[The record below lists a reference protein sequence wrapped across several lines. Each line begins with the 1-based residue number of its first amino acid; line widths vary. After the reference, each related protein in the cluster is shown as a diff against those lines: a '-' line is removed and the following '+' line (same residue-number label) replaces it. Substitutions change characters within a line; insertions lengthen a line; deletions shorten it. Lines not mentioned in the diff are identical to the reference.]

1 MTPLTILS
9 GRLNMPQVINAS
21 EEDISYAEKILLPV
35 GKVFDP
41 ERRAFIRNLNTIDLQ
56 AVPGSGK
63 TTALLAK
70 LLILERKL
78 PFEDGSGVLVI
89 SHTNAAIDEIKEK
102 IHKHCPKLFSY
113 PNYVGTIQGFV
124 DQFLAIPF
132 FYSKFKKKPNRI
144 DSQIYH
150 EAVSRRFPLNLKN
163 FQIQEQKNAR
173 YYLKANNY
181 EYSYRLAYR
190 NNAVCLVNSVGGD
203 ELDISRPNSKA
214 NGKDFTEAEKVRI
227 REWLIKFKLSI
238 MQSECIMHFDDAYFL
253 AELYINKIA
262 PVKMLLQKRFSFV
275 FVDEMQDMDAH
286 QYNLLE
292 NIFYDYGQ
300 ALSKYQ
306 RIGDKNQ
313 AIFNSVKADEVWTDR
328 AEVLKL
334 SASQRL
340 SAPIANV
347 VKRFALHADPNF
359 DIVGLNESDV
369 KPHILVFDDESIKK
383 IIPTFI
389 EVSKKNNLFNPVLS
403 VKVICW
409 NTDWKDDEVSRQ
421 DPKKLR
427 LENYFNGYK
436 KEQSAPRH
444 DYDCL
449 KGYLLYFD
457 KSKRTLK
464 PVRQNILNALLKLLR
479 LEKIYDSSNR
489 HYTLNK
495 LLDFVQD
502 SDAQKYEELNLNLY
516 NWSFE
521 LIKGNVD
528 AVWEQVKT
536 YTHDF
541 FSIFSESIT
550 TVGLNFINNDPTPQ
564 LASITQPE
572 KPNTY
577 FDGDVRVEVT
587 SVHAVKGQ
595 THAATLYLESY
606 YNKDGKGEKA
616 KSYESERLAAQFL
629 GVNLKNS
636 EAGERVKQSAKMAY
650 VGFSRPTDL
659 LCVAIHKS
667 RFDKYLSGV
676 NRSDWEIIKLTN

>member
-9 GRLNMPQVINAS
+9 ERLNMSQVINVS
-21 EEDISYAEKILLPV
+21 EEDISYAEKILLPE

-102 IHKHCPKLFSY
+102 IYKHCPKLFSY

-124 DQFLAIPF
+124 DEFLAMPLYNNIF
-132 FYSKFKKKPNRI
+132 FKKLNWI
-144 DSQIYH
+144 DNEIYQNELIKLFNIIAWNADYEQPTKWFYQRH
-150 EAVSRRFPLNLKN
+150 IARATSESDVNADLKK
-163 FQIQEQKNAR
+163 QLCQKYIEDEVRGLYFDFIESVIKNKKHDVL
-173 YYLKANNY
+173 LKDANNKKFIGLKRIIFDVL
-181 EYSYRLAYR
+181 EKGIISYDYAYHFGEAYLS
-190 NNAVCLVNSVGGD
+190 AVPSLK
-203 ELDISRPNSKA
+203 EI
-214 NGKDFTEAEKVRI
+214 
-227 REWLIKFKLSI
+227 
-238 MQSECIMHFDDAYFL
+238 
-253 AELYINKIA
+253 
-262 PVKMLLQKRFSFV
+262 LQKRFCIV
-275 FVDEMQDMDAH
+275 FVDEMQDMDTH

-334 SASQRL
+334 SGSQRL
-340 SAPIANV
+340 SKPIANI
-347 VKRFALHADPNF
+347 VKKFALHADPSF
-359 DIVGLNESDV
+359 DIVGLNVSDI
-369 KPHILVFDDESIKK
+369 KPHILVFDDESIEK

-389 EVSKKNNLFNPVLS
+389 EVLKKNNLFNPDLS

-421 DPKKLR
+421 APEKLR
-427 LENYFNGYK
+427 LENYFDGYR
-436 KEQSAPRH
+436 KEQSVPRQ

-449 KGYLLYFD
+449 KDYLLYFD
-457 KSKRTLK
+457 KNKRTLK
-464 PVRQNILNALLKLLR
+464 PARQNILNALLKLLR
-479 LEKIYDSSNR
+479 LEGVYDSSSR
-489 HYTLNK
+489 RYTLNK
-495 LLDFVQD
+495 LLDFVRE
-502 SDAQKYEELNLNLY
+502 SDAQKYEELNLSLY
-516 NWSFE
+516 NWSIE

-536 YTHDF
+536 YTRDF
-541 FSIFSESIT
+541 LSIFSKTIT
-550 TVGLNFINNDPTPQ
+550 AVGLGFINNDSSPQ
-564 LASITQPE
+564 SASIELPV
-572 KPNTY
+572 KSNTY
-577 FDGDVRVEVT
+577 FDSDIKVDVT
-587 SVHAVKGQ
+587 TVHAVKGQ
-595 THAATLYLESY
+595 THAATLYLESCY
-606 YNKDGKGEKA
+606 QGKH
-616 KSYESERLAAQFL
+616 ESERLASQFL
-629 GVNLKNS
+629 GVSFNESKIHHKS
-636 EAGERVKQSAKMAY
+636 SVKMTY

-667 RFDKYLSGV
+667 RFEKYLSGI
-676 NRSDWEIIKLTN
+676 NRSDWVVEEVAP

>member
-1 MTPLTILS
+1 
-9 GRLNMPQVINAS
+9 MPQAINVS
-21 EEDISYAEKILLPV
+21 DEDISYAEKIILPD
-35 GKVFDP
+35 GKVFDE

-78 PFEDGSGVLVI
+78 PFTDGSGILVI

-102 IHKHCPKLFSY
+102 IYKHCPKLFSY

-132 FYSKFKKKPNRI
+132 FISKFKKKPNRI
-144 DSQIYH
+144 DNQIYD
-150 EAVSRRFPLNLKN
+150 EAVKRRLPLNLKG
-163 FQIQEQKNAR
+163 FAIQDQKNAR
-173 YYLKANNY
+173 YFLMANKY

-190 NNAVCLVNSVGGD
+190 NNAVCLVKSVNGD
-203 ELDISRPNSKA
+203 ELDICRPRSKG
-214 NGKDFTEAEKVRI
+214 NGKDFTEDEKAQI
-227 REWLIKFKLSI
+227 KEWLIKFKISI
-238 MQSECIMHFDDAYFL
+238 MLSDCVMHFDDAYFL

-292 NIFYDYGQ
+292 NIFYDYGH

-313 AIFNSVKADEVWTDR
+313 AIFSSVKASDIWTDR

-334 SASQRL
+334 SGSQRL
-340 SAPIANV
+340 SMPIANV
-347 VKRFALHADPNF
+347 VKKFALHADSSF
-359 DIVGLNESDV
+359 DIVGLNESNV
-369 KPHILVFDDESIKK
+369 KPHILVFDDETIKK

-389 EVSKKNNLFNPVLS
+389 EILKKNNLFNPDLS

-427 LENYFNGYK
+427 LENYFDGYR
-436 KEQSAPRH
+436 KEQSVQRQ

-449 KGYLLYFD
+449 KSYLLYFD
-457 KSKRTLK
+457 KKERTLK
-464 PVRQNILNALLKLLR
+464 PVRQNILNALLKSLR

-489 HYTLNK
+489 PYTLNK
-495 LLDFVQD
+495 LLDFVRD
-502 SDAQKYEELNLNLY
+502 CDAQKYEELNLNLY
-516 NWSFE
+516 NWSIE

-528 AVWEQVKT
+528 TVWEEIKT
-536 YTHDF
+536 Y
-541 FSIFSESIT
+541 
-550 TVGLNFINNDPTPQ
+550 V
-564 LASITQPE
+564 
-572 KPNTY
+572 Y
-577 FDGDVRVEVT
+577 
-587 SVHAVKGQ
+587 
-595 THAATLYLESY
+595 
-606 YNKDGKGEKA
+606 
-616 KSYESERLAAQFL
+616 
-629 GVNLKNS
+629 
-636 EAGERVKQSAKMAY
+636 
-650 VGFSRPTDL
+650 
-659 LCVAIHKS
+659 
-667 RFDKYLSGV
+667 
-676 NRSDWEIIKLTN
+676 